1 MGTIITSNKSNNAS
15 TVFFNE
21 QEGQQEGPLGQ
32 LEKKSLF
39 EDPKSP
45 SRRLDNKSKAI
56 KKIDRQNL
64 KKIESLIST
73 CSFLPIILI
82 SLGWAA
88 LCEVCEENELI
99 QKQEKLIR
107 EAKKFVR
114 EAKKFLREAEKLM
127 REEKKLTQKQ
137 QKLLRE
143 AEKPIIELNNL
154 LKEEISPQ
162 TVSKITGV
170 SLENLKAKP

>member
-107 EAKKFVR
+107 EAKKF
-114 EAKKFLREAEKLM
+114 LREAEKLM